1 MSHSCLP
8 CLDYPLIWFL
18 VLEELGKLII
28 QISDWIIDIVLG
40 SSLLTVN
47 RFRPSSYVFMINF
60 EQVNVCWDDNDDDDD
75 NNNDD
80 NSHDEDVNKTN
91 LCLLFFI
98 SPNDSTSKT
107 MKNTFLFHLKS
118 SFCSRNI
125 QSVLHF
131 LPPLFFFLPAI
142 ALEDYL
148 RYILKFMTSSI
159 V

>member
-40 SSLLTVN
+40 SLLSTVN
-47 RFRPSSYVFMINF
+47 RFRPSSYVFMISF
-60 EQVNVCWDDNDDDDD
+60 EQVNVCWDDNNDYDD
-75 NNNDD
+75 NNDD
-80 NSHDEDVNKTN
+80 NTHDEDVNKTD
-91 LCLLFFI
+91 LCLFFFI
-98 SPNDSTSKT
+98 WPNDSTSKT

-118 SFCSRNI
+118 SFCSWNI

-142 ALEDYL
+142 ALEDHL